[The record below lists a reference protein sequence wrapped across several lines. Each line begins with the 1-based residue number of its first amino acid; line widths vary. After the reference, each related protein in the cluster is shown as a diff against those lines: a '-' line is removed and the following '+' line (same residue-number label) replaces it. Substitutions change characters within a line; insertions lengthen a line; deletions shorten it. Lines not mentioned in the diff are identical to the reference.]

1 MTFYYFLACS
11 LSIILFAWIILRV
24 MRESK
29 LPPNNDDNGGTSDDN
44 NFPIIDMPPGTH
56 LDDWL
61 VDRLP
66 GDFITTKPSPRRTN
80 V

>member
-11 LSIILFAWIILRV
+11 FSIILFAWIILRV
-24 MRESK
+24 MKESK

-44 NFPIIDMPPGTH
+44 NFPIIDLPPGSQ

-61 VDRLP
+61 GDRVP
-66 GDFITTKPSPRRTN
+66 DDFVTNPSKPVTH
-80 V
+80 